1 MASPPPKEA
10 LKEFGKRKPAMPPV
24 ASPPVKRSGHVALLV
39 MGTMAVG
46 GGAFALMPRQN
57 CQPTSPGMRIA
68 GSGRRLRIAFVLRRQ
83 PWRFERM
90 VVAQQFLQLIIRNID
105 LFRVQ
110 RNDARRIWRLR
121 TGHFGA
127 FFRRRLSHPHAA
139 YLVPRTR

>member
-57 CQPTSPGMRIA
+57 CQPTSPGMAAPEAAAACASRSSSHG
-68 GSGRRLRIAFVLRRQ
+68 GSSGWWSHSNFYSSSSGPSTSSGSSETTRGGFGG
-83 PWRFERM
+83 F
-90 VVAQQFLQLIIRNID
+90 
-105 LFRVQ
+105 
-110 RNDARRIWRLR
+110 ARAISA
-121 TGHFGA
+121 HFSGGG
-127 FFRRRLSHPHAA
+127 
-139 YLVPRTR
+139 

>member
-1 MASPPPKEA
+1 MASPPPKERQA
-10 LKEFGKRKPAMPPV
+10 LKEFGKRRPAMPPV

-57 CQPTSPGMRIA
+57 CQPTSPGMA
-68 GSGRRLRIAFVLRRQ
+68 SPEAADRLRIAFVLRRQ

-110 RNDARRIWRLR
+110 RNDARRIGGFARAISA
-121 TGHFGA
+121 HFSGGG
-127 FFRRRLSHPHAA
+127 
-139 YLVPRTR
+139 